1 MTAQTYM
8 LHMQDSTHLSEVAQQ
23 LSDPLDLTGNR
34 IHSVHLHSTDMEA
47 GRFAT
52 QRVSQTAW
60 TYVSC
65 PKYAFAHSVI
75 CRDGHAVAES
85 ISQLTL
91 PTTQGP
97 PLLKDDM
104 PAKAHLINSSGLS
117 AGSLR
122 LDKLL
127 DLSNADQDLSFSSAS
142 DPFDSLPTLLPN
154 DAQTQHHQPTQT
166 QAILADVSGL
176 EPVRGQD
183 LPLQNN
189 SSLLDLDVDAEVIA
203 RQDKED
209 DSSDKLK
216 PDILCAPADN
226 MDQPSSNIAFDKA
239 LLSDIHVQGL
249 TELPAKLTDVADLLE
264 PSSHVL
270 HTQSSKAS
278 TQRSASDE
286 LDALSASDDDFA
298 ENVELSSAG
307 INVYSLH
314 QQAPVAPADAGLF
327 IPRLDHQAAQE
338 QMSANSEQQQQQQQH
353 QMTLPHDLA
362 SSDHGTVSS
371 ALQARVQD
379 NLVQP
384 GLIHQ
389 SMPAS
394 PSSSSA
400 SSIQPLAV
408 SDAEEKITA
417 ERQVE
422 PEAILESSQAD
433 SDQQQLQL
441 PVSALSY
448 EDQGQL
454 EQDQAAAAVTLLP
467 YEVAMAKAEEAE
479 RRLLTGKQ
487 ILYLVTSCRLLCIAA
502 CCHDQM
508 RWTCMPM
515 QSCSCALNYS

>member
-1 MTAQTYM
+1 
-8 LHMQDSTHLSEVAQQ
+8 
-23 LSDPLDLTGNR
+23 
-34 IHSVHLHSTDMEA
+34 
-47 GRFAT
+47 
-52 QRVSQTAW
+52 
-60 TYVSC
+60 
-65 PKYAFAHSVI
+65 
-75 CRDGHAVAES
+75 
-85 ISQLTL
+85 
-91 PTTQGP
+91 
-97 PLLKDDM
+97 M
-104 PAKAHLINSSGLS
+104 PAQAHLINSSGLS

-127 DLSNADQDLSFSSAS
+127 DQSNADQDLSFSSTS
-142 DPFDSLPTLLPN
+142 DPFDSLPTLLPK
-154 DAQTQHHQPTQT
+154 DAQTQHHQPTQM
-166 QAILADVSGL
+166 QANLADVSGL
-176 EPVRGQD
+176 GSVRGQD
-183 LPLQNN
+183 VPLQNN

-209 DSSDKLK
+209 DSLDKLK

-226 MDQPSSNIAFDKA
+226 MDQPSSNITSDEAR
-239 LLSDIHVQGL
+239 LSDIHVQGL
-249 TELPAKLTDVADLLE
+249 TELPAKLPDVADLLE
-264 PSSHVL
+264 PSSHIL
-270 HTQSSKAS
+270 HMQSSKAS

-286 LDALSASDDDFA
+286 LDALSASNDDFA

-307 INVYSLH
+307 IDVYSLH
-314 QQAPVAPADAGLF
+314 QQAPAAPADAGLS
-327 IPRLDHQAAQE
+327 IPHLDHQTAQE
-338 QMSANSEQQQQQQQH
+338 QMSANSEQQQQH

-362 SSDHGTVSS
+362 SSDHGTVLS

-389 SMPAS
+389 SMSAS

-400 SSIQPLAV
+400 SSIQPPAV
-408 SDAEEKITA
+408 SDAEEKTTA

-487 ILYLVTSCRLLCIAA
+487 THSHCFI
-502 CCHDQM
+502 
-508 RWTCMPM
+508 
-515 QSCSCALNYS
+515 